1 MPFRFQRLEI
11 PDVILVSAKQ
21 FVDDRGYFLES
32 YKQSDF
38 ADNGIP
44 WVFVQDNRSHSTRHV
59 LRGLHYQIQPRAQGK
74 LVAVLSGEIF
84 DVAVDIRQGSPTF
97 GHWVSAT
104 LSADRF
110 NMLYAPVGFA
120 HGFCVLSE
128 QADVL
133 YKVTA
138 EYAADLDRGIRWD
151 DPQIGVDWPIANPI
165 LSEKDAAL
173 PLLHDAE
180 NNFRFE
186 QR

>member
-1 MPFRFQRLEI
+1 MPFGFQRLAI

-21 FVDDRGYFLES
+21 FVDDRGFFLES
-32 YKQSDF
+32 YKQSEF

-44 WVFVQDNRSHSTRHV
+44 WAFVQDNRSHSTRQV
-59 LRGLHYQIQPRAQGK
+59 LRGLHYQLQPRAQGK
-74 LVAVLSGEIF
+74 LVTALSGEIY

-97 GHWVSAT
+97 GRWVGAK

-110 NMLYAPVGFA
+110 NMLYIPAGFA

-128 QADVL
+128 RADVL
-133 YKVTA
+133 YKVTD
-138 EYAADLDRGIRWD
+138 EYAADLDRGIRWN
-151 DPQIGVDWPIANPI
+151 DPHVGINWPIADPI

-180 NNFRFE
+180 NNFRFG
-186 QR
+186 

>member
-11 PDVILVSAKQ
+11 PDVILVSAKR

-32 YKQSDF
+32 YKQSEF

-44 WVFVQDNRSHSTRHV
+44 WAFVQDNRSHSTRQV

-97 GHWVSAT
+97 GHWVGAT

-138 EYAADLDRGIRWD
+138 EYAADLDRGIRWN
-151 DPQIGVDWPIANPI
+151 DPQIGIDWPIADPI

-180 NNFRFE
+180 NNFRFG
-186 QR
+186 

>member
-11 PDVILVSAKQ
+11 PDVILVSARQ
-21 FVDDRGYFLES
+21 YADDRGYFLES
-32 YKQSDF
+32 YKQSEF
-38 ADNGIP
+38 AENGIP
-44 WVFVQDNRSHSTRHV
+44 WAFVQDNRSHSIGQV
-59 LRGLHYQIQPRAQGK
+59 LRGLHYQMQPRAQGK
-74 LVAVLSGEIF
+74 LVTALSGEIF

-97 GHWVSAT
+97 GRWVGAT

-110 NMLYAPVGFA
+110 NMLYVPVGFA

-128 QADVL
+128 RAEVL
-133 YKVTA
+133 YKVTD

-151 DPQIGVDWPIANPI
+151 DPQIGIDWPIADPI

-180 NNFRFE
+180 NNFGFE
-186 QR
+186 

>member
-1 MPFRFQRLEI
+1 MPFRFQRLAI

-21 FVDDRGYFLES
+21 FVDDRGFFLES
-32 YKQSDF
+32 YKQSEF

-44 WVFVQDNRSHSTRHV
+44 WAFVQDNRSNSTRQV
-59 LRGLHYQIQPRAQGK
+59 LRGLHYQMQPRAQGK
-74 LVAVLSGEIF
+74 LVTALSGKIF

-97 GHWVSAT
+97 GRWVGAK

-110 NMLYAPVGFA
+110 NMLYIPAGFA

-128 QADVL
+128 RADVL
-133 YKVTA
+133 YKVTD
-138 EYAADLDRGIRWD
+138 EYAADLDRGIRWN
-151 DPQIGVDWPIANPI
+151 DPHVGINWPISDPI

-180 NNFRFE
+180 NNFWFE
-186 QR
+186 

>member
-32 YKQSDF
+32 YKQSEF
-38 ADNGIP
+38 ADNDIP
-44 WVFVQDNRSHSTRHV
+44 WAFVQDNRSHSTRHV

-74 LVAVLSGEIF
+74 LVAVLVGEIF

-97 GHWVSAT
+97 GHWVGAT

-151 DPQIGVDWPIANPI
+151 DPRIGIVWPIAGPI

-180 NNFRFE
+180 NNFWFE
-186 QR
+186 

>member
-1 MPFRFQRLEI
+1 MPFEFQRLEI

-32 YKQSDF
+32 YKQSEF

-44 WVFVQDNRSHSTRHV
+44 WAFVQDNRSHSTQQV
-59 LRGLHYQIQPRAQGK
+59 LRGLHYQLQPMAQGK

-84 DVAVDIRQGSPTF
+84 DVAVDIRQGSPSF
-97 GHWVSAT
+97 GHWVGAT

-110 NMLYAPVGFA
+110 NMLYVPVGFA

-128 QADVL
+128 RADVL

-151 DPQIGVDWPIANPI
+151 DPQIGIAWPIAAPI

-186 QR
+186 